1 MLFYQ
6 MSRMCREKG
15 AVKHDDRL
23 DCLSQGVQY
32 YTEALAIS
40 ANEAVKMRKREEWNS
55 LLQDFLDNP
64 QNSANHMVLGM
75 NREQRDKA
83 RGLEGGKPLP
93 TWV

>member
-1 MLFYQ
+1 
-6 MSRMCREKG
+6 MCREKG
-15 AVKHDDRL
+15 AVKPDDRL

-40 ANEAVKMRKREEWNS
+40 ANEAVKVRKREEWNS
-55 LLQDFLDNP
+55 MLEDFLDNP

-75 NREQRDKA
+75 NKEQRDKA